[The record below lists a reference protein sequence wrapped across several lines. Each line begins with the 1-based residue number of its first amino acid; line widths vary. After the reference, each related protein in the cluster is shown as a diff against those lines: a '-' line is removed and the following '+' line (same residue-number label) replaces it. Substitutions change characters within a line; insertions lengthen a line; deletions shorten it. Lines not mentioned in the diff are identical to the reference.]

1 MNIVWFQS
9 ALWMALALV
18 AATASLYI
26 TISAALFEIVVGAIA
41 GNTIGLPLNDW
52 INYIAGIGAV
62 VLTFLAGT
70 DIDPHVVKRNFASSV
85 TIGLMGFFA
94 PYLGCLLLARYGLG
108 WPWPQAQIGGI
119 ALSTTSV
126 AVVYAVMVET
136 GYNQTELGKIILAAC
151 FINDVGTVLALG
163 LVFARYG
170 LGWPWPQAQIA
181 GIALST
187 TSVAVV
193 YAVMVETGYNRTELG
208 KIILAACFIND
219 VGTVLALGLVFAN
232 YNVYL
237 LAFAVV
243 TVAVLAA
250 LPWVVPWLF
259 KRIGGR
265 ASEPEIKFIFLVLFV
280 LGGLANLG
288 KSEAVLPAYLV
299 GMALAPFFMGNR
311 ELQLRLRA
319 ICFAF
324 LTPFYFLKAG
334 SLIEWQALLAG
345 LGLIGAFLAMKM
357 FTKFVGILPL
367 TRYFKFIPREGMY
380 TTLMMSTGL
389 TFGSISAL
397 FGLTN
402 HIIDQGQYTV
412 LLTAVIGSAV
422 VPTLIAQ
429 IWFQPKFEPLEE
441 DA

>member
-1 MNIVWFQS
+1 VENIWFQS

-18 AATASLYI
+18 AALGSLFV
-26 TISAALFEIVVGAIA
+26 TISAALFEIVVGALA
-41 GNTIGLPLNDW
+41 GNTVGLSLTPW
-52 INYIAGIGAV
+52 IDYIASFGAI

-70 DIDPHVVKRNFASSV
+70 DIDPHVVKRNFASSI

-108 WPWPQAQIGGI
+108 WPWP
-119 ALSTTSV
+119 
-126 AVVYAVMVET
+126 E
-136 GYNQTELGKIILAAC
+136 
-151 FINDVGTVLALG
+151 
-163 LVFARYG
+163 
-170 LGWPWPQAQIA
+170 AQIA

-232 YNVYL
+232 YNLYL
-237 LAFAVV
+237 VSFAVATIIV
-243 TVAVLAA
+243 MAA
-250 LPWVVPWLF
+250 LPRIVPWLF
-259 KRIGGR
+259 ERIGGR

-288 KSEAVLPAYLV
+288 KSEAVLPAYLI
-299 GMALAPFFMGNR
+299 GMALAPFFLKQK
-311 ELQLRLRA
+311 ELQLRMRS

-334 SLIEWQALLAG
+334 SLIEAHALLAG
-345 LGLIGAFLAMKM
+345 AGLIALFLAMKM
-357 FTKFVGILPL
+357 ITKFAGILPL
-367 TRYFKFIPREGMY
+367 TRYFKFDRREGMY

-402 HIIDQGQYTV
+402 HIINQEQYTV
-412 LLTAVIGSAV
+412 LVTAVIGSAI

-429 IWFQPKFEPLEE
+429 IWFHPHFEPLEE

>member
-1 MNIVWFQS
+1 VEKIWFQS
-9 ALWMALALV
+9 ALWMALALI
-18 AATASLYI
+18 AAFGSMFI
-26 TISAALFEIVVGAIA
+26 TISAALFEIVIGAVA
-41 GNTIGLPLNDW
+41 GNTVGLPLTPW
-52 INYIAGIGAV
+52 IDYIAGFGAI

-70 DIDPHVVKRNFASSV
+70 DIDPHVVKRNFGSSV

-94 PYLGCLLLARYGLG
+94 PYLGCLLLAH
-108 WPWPQAQIGGI
+108 
-119 ALSTTSV
+119 
-126 AVVYAVMVET
+126 
-136 GYNQTELGKIILAAC
+136 
-151 FINDVGTVLALG
+151 
-163 LVFARYG
+163 YG

-181 GIALST
+181 GISLST

-219 VGTVLALGLVFAN
+219 IGTVLALGLVFAN
-232 YNVYL
+232 YNMYL
-237 LAFAVV
+237 LLFV
-243 TVAVLAA
+243 TATIAAMAA
-250 LPWVVPWLF
+250 LPWIVPWLF
-259 KRIGGR
+259 ERIGKR
-265 ASEPEIKFIFLVLFV
+265 TSEPEIKFLFLVLFG

-288 KSEAVLPAYLV
+288 KSEAVLPAYLI
-299 GMALAPFFMGNR
+299 GMALAPFFIGQR
-311 ELQLRLRA
+311 ELQLRMRA

-334 SLIEWQALLAG
+334 SLIEARTLVAG
-345 LGLIGAFLAMKM
+345 AGLIGLFLAMKM
-357 FTKFVGILPL
+357 VTKFVGILPL
-367 TRYFKFIPREGMY
+367 TRYFNFENREGMY

-402 HIIDQGQYTV
+402 HIIDQDQYTI

-429 IWFQPKFEPLEE
+429 IWFHPHFEPLEE

>member
-1 MNIVWFQS
+1 MDNIWIQS
-9 ALWMALALV
+9 ALWMALALI
-18 AATASLYI
+18 AAMGSLYV

-41 GNTIGLPLNDW
+41 GNTVGLPLTPW
-52 INYIAGIGAV
+52 ISYIASVGAV

-70 DIDPHVVKRNFASSV
+70 DIDPHVVKKHFGSSV

-94 PYLGCLLLARYGLG
+94 PYIGCLLLAHYGLG
-108 WPWPQAQIGGI
+108 WPWPQAQIG
-119 ALSTTSV
+119 
-126 AVVYAVMVET
+126 
-136 GYNQTELGKIILAAC
+136 
-151 FINDVGTVLALG
+151 
-163 LVFARYG
+163 
-170 LGWPWPQAQIA
+170 

-219 VGTVLALGLVFAN
+219 IGTVLALGLVFAN
-232 YNVYL
+232 YNYYL
-237 LAFAVV
+237 LLFAVV
-243 TVAVLAA
+243 TIAVVAA
-250 LPWVVPWLF
+250 LPFVVPWVF
-259 KRIGGR
+259 KKIGGR
-265 ASEPEIKFIFLVLFV
+265 ASEPEIKFLFLVLFT
-280 LGGLANLG
+280 LGGFANLG

-299 GMALAPFFMGNR
+299 GMALAPFFLANR
-311 ELQLRLRA
+311 QLQLRMRA

-334 SLIEWQALLAG
+334 SLIESKALITGAG
-345 LGLIGAFLAMKM
+345 LIAAFLGVKM
-357 FTKFVGILPL
+357 LTKFFGILPL
-367 TRYFKFIPREGMY
+367 TRYFKFDPREGMY

-402 HIIDQGQYTV
+402 HIVDQGQYTV

-429 IWFQPKFEPLEE
+429 IWFHPHFEPLEE

>member
-1 MNIVWFQS
+1 MRMDNIWVQS

-18 AATASLYI
+18 AALGSLWI
-26 TISAALFEIVVGAIA
+26 TISAALFEIVVGALA
-41 GNTIGLPLNDW
+41 GNTVGLPLTPW
-52 INYIAGIGAV
+52 INYIAGFGAI

-70 DIDPHVVKRNFASSV
+70 DIDPHVVKKHLASSV
-85 TIGLMGFFA
+85 AIGVMGFFA

-136 GYNQTELGKIILAAC
+136 GYN
-151 FINDVGTVLALG
+151 
-163 LVFARYG
+163 
-170 LGWPWPQAQIA
+170 
-181 GIALST
+181 
-187 TSVAVV
+187 
-193 YAVMVETGYNRTELG
+193 RTELG

-219 VGTVLALGLVFAN
+219 IGTVLALGLVFAN
-232 YNVYL
+232 YDIYL
-237 LAFAVV
+237 LLFVV
-243 TVAVLAA
+243 ITVVVMAA
-250 LPWVVPWLF
+250 LPWFVPWLF
-259 KRIGGR
+259 ERIGNR
-265 ASEPEIKFIFLVLFV
+265 ASEPEIKFLFLVLFA

-299 GMALAPFFMGNR
+299 GMALAPFFMGQR
-311 ELQLRLRA
+311 ELQRRLRA

-334 SLIEWQALLAG
+334 SLIEARALITGAALIALF
-345 LGLIGAFLAMKM
+345 LGIKM
-357 FTKFVGILPL
+357 VTKFSGILPL
-367 TRYFKFIPREGMY
+367 TRYFNFKPREGMY

-402 HIIDQGQYTV
+402 HIIDKTQYTV

-429 IWFQPKFEPLEE
+429 VWFQPHFEPLEE

>member
-1 MNIVWFQS
+1 VENIWLQS

-18 AATASLYI
+18 AALGSLFI
-26 TISAALFEIVVGAIA
+26 TISAALFEIVVGALA
-41 GNTIGLPLNDW
+41 GNTVGLPLTPW
-52 INYIAGIGAV
+52 IDYIASFGAI

-70 DIDPHVVKRNFASSV
+70 DIDPHVVKKNFASSV
-85 TIGLMGFFA
+85 SIGLMGFFA

-108 WPWPQAQIGGI
+108 WPWP
-119 ALSTTSV
+119 
-126 AVVYAVMVET
+126 E
-136 GYNQTELGKIILAAC
+136 
-151 FINDVGTVLALG
+151 
-163 LVFARYG
+163 
-170 LGWPWPQAQIA
+170 AQIA

-219 VGTVLALGLVFAN
+219 IGTVLALGLVFAN
-232 YNVYL
+232 YNLYL
-237 LAFAVV
+237 VLFAVATIV
-243 TVAVLAA
+243 VMAVL
-250 LPWVVPWLF
+250 PRIVPWLF
-259 KRIGGR
+259 ARIGGR

-288 KSEAVLPAYLV
+288 KSEAVLPAYLI
-299 GMALAPFFMGNR
+299 GMALAPFFLKQK
-311 ELQLRLRA
+311 ELQVRMRA

-334 SLIEWQALLAG
+334 SLIDAHALLAG
-345 LGLIGAFLAMKM
+345 AGLIALFLAMKM
-357 FTKFVGILPL
+357 ITKFAGILPL
-367 TRYFKFIPREGMY
+367 TRYFKFDRREGMY

-402 HIIDQGQYTV
+402 HIINQEQYTILV
-412 LLTAVIGSAV
+412 TAVIGSAV

-429 IWFQPKFEPLEE
+429 LWFHPHFEPLEE

>member
-1 MNIVWFQS
+1 MENIWFQS

-18 AATASLYI
+18 AAIGSLFI
-26 TISAALFEIVVGAIA
+26 TISAALFEIVIGAIA
-41 GNTIGLPLNDW
+41 GNTVGLPLTPW
-52 INYIAGIGAV
+52 IDYIAGFGAI

-108 WPWPQAQIGGI
+108 WPWPQAQI
-119 ALSTTSV
+119 
-126 AVVYAVMVET
+126 
-136 GYNQTELGKIILAAC
+136 
-151 FINDVGTVLALG
+151 
-163 LVFARYG
+163 
-170 LGWPWPQAQIA
+170 A

-219 VGTVLALGLVFAN
+219 IGTVLALGLVFAN
-232 YNVYL
+232 YNIYL
-237 LAFAVV
+237 LLFAVV
-243 TVAVLAA
+243 TVAVMAV

-259 KRIGGR
+259 KRIGKR
-265 ASEPEIKFIFLVLFV
+265 TSEPEIKFLFLVLFV

-288 KSEAVLPAYLV
+288 QSEAVLPAYLI
-299 GMALAPFFMGNR
+299 GMVLAPFFMGQK
-311 ELQLRLRA
+311 ELQRRMRA
-319 ICFAF
+319 I
-324 LTPFYFLKAG
+324 
-334 SLIEWQALLAG
+334 
-345 LGLIGAFLAMKM
+345 KM
-357 FTKFVGILPL
+357 VTKFVGILPL
-367 TRYFKFIPREGMY
+367 TRYFKFDKREGVY

-402 HIIDQGQYTV
+402 HIIDQEQYTI

-429 IWFQPKFEPLEE
+429 IWFQPHFEPLEE

>member
-1 MNIVWFQS
+1 MENIWLQS
-9 ALWMALALV
+9 ALWMVLALI
-18 AATASLYI
+18 AAIGSLFV

-41 GNTIGLPLNDW
+41 GNTVGLPLTPWVD
-52 INYIAGIGAV
+52 YIASFGAI

-94 PYLGCLLLARYGLG
+94 PYLGCLMFARYGLG
-108 WPWPQAQIGGI
+108 WPWPQAQIG
-119 ALSTTSV
+119 
-126 AVVYAVMVET
+126 
-136 GYNQTELGKIILAAC
+136 
-151 FINDVGTVLALG
+151 
-163 LVFARYG
+163 
-170 LGWPWPQAQIA
+170 

-219 VGTVLALGLVFAN
+219 IGTVLALGLVFAN
-232 YNVYL
+232 YNLYL
-237 LAFAVV
+237 LTFAVV
-243 TVAVLAA
+243 TVLVLAA
-250 LPWVVPWLF
+250 LPWVVPRLF

-265 ASEPEIKFIFLVLFV
+265 ASEPEIKFIFLVLFA

-299 GMALAPFFMGNR
+299 GMALAPFFMGQR
-311 ELQLRLRA
+311 ELQLRMRA

-334 SLIEWQALLAG
+334 SLIDARALAAGAG
-345 LGLIGAFLAMKM
+345 LIAAFLGIKM
-357 FTKFVGILPL
+357 VTKFAGILPL
-367 TRYFKFIPREGMY
+367 TRYFRFEPREGMY

-402 HIIDQGQYTV
+402 HIIDQQQYTV
-412 LLTAVIGSAV
+412 LVTAVIGSAV

-429 IWFQPKFEPLEE
+429 IWFQPRFEPLEE

>member
-1 MNIVWFQS
+1 MDNIWFQS
-9 ALWMALALV
+9 ALWMALALI
-18 AATASLYI
+18 AAAGSLYI
-26 TISAALFEIVVGAIA
+26 TISAALFEIMVGAVA
-41 GNTIGLPLNDW
+41 GNTVGLPLTPW
-52 INYIAGIGAV
+52 IDYIASFGAV

-70 DIDPHVVKRNFASSV
+70 DIDPHVVKRNFGSSV

-94 PYLGCLLLARYGLG
+94 PYLGCLLL
-108 WPWPQAQIGGI
+108 
-119 ALSTTSV
+119 
-126 AVVYAVMVET
+126 
-136 GYNQTELGKIILAAC
+136 
-151 FINDVGTVLALG
+151 
-163 LVFARYG
+163 ARYG

-219 VGTVLALGLVFAN
+219 IGTVLALGLVFAN
-232 YNVYL
+232 YNIYL
-237 LAFAVV
+237 VLFVIV
-243 TVAVLAA
+243 TIAAMAVL
-250 LPWVVPWLF
+250 PWIVPWLF
-259 KRIGGR
+259 ERIAGR
-265 ASEPEIKFIFLVLFV
+265 ASEPEIKFLFLVLFG

-299 GMALAPFFMGNR
+299 GMALAPFFIGQR
-311 ELQLRLRA
+311 ELQRRMRA

-334 SLIEWQALLAG
+334 SLIEARALIAGAG
-345 LGLIGAFLAMKM
+345 LITLFLAMKM
-357 FTKFVGILPL
+357 ATKFAGILPL
-367 TRYFKFIPREGMY
+367 TRYFKFVPREGMY
-380 TTLMMSTGL
+380 TTMMMSTGL

-402 HIIDQGQYTV
+402 HIIDQNQYTI

-429 IWFQPKFEPLEE
+429 VWFHPHFEPLEE

>member
-1 MNIVWFQS
+1 MENIWFQS

-18 AATASLYI
+18 AAMASLWV
-26 TISAALFEIVVGAIA
+26 TISAALFEIIVGAVA
-41 GNTIGLPLNDW
+41 GNTVGLPLTPW
-52 INYIAGIGAV
+52 IDYIASFGAI

-70 DIDPHVVKRNFASSV
+70 DIDPHVVRKNLASSV

-94 PYLGCLLLARYGLG
+94 PYLGCLL
-108 WPWPQAQIGGI
+108 
-119 ALSTTSV
+119 
-126 AVVYAVMVET
+126 
-136 GYNQTELGKIILAAC
+136 
-151 FINDVGTVLALG
+151 
-163 LVFARYG
+163 FARYG

-219 VGTVLALGLVFAN
+219 IGTVLALGLVFAN
-232 YNVYL
+232 YNLYL
-237 LAFAVV
+237 LLFVVV
-243 TVAVLAA
+243 TIAVIAA

-259 KRIGGR
+259 ERIGGR
-265 ASEPEIKFIFLVLFV
+265 TSEPEIKFLFLVLFV

-288 KSEAVLPAYLV
+288 KSEAVLPAYLI
-299 GMALAPFFMGNR
+299 GMALAPFFMGQR
-311 ELQLRLRA
+311 ELQRRLRA

-334 SLIEWQALLAG
+334 SLIQVNALLAG
-345 LGLIGAFLAMKM
+345 AGLIALFLAIKM
-357 FTKFVGILPL
+357 ATKFFGILPL
-367 TRYFKFIPREGMY
+367 TRYFAFEPREGMY

-402 HIIDQGQYTV
+402 HIIDQSQYTV
-412 LLTAVIGSAV
+412 LVTGVIGSAV
-422 VPTLIAQ
+422 VPTFIAQ
-429 IWFQPKFEPLEE
+429 VWFRPRFEPLEE